1 MLITKAEATARQ
13 ILVSAGID
21 SIPALTSL
29 KLKDLIQAR
38 GAYYEE
44 IELDGKDGRIVTHKD
59 RSVISINK
67 FITDTGKKRFTAAHE
82 LGHFELHKSL
92 SVNADTPYELCDWY
106 QKGGHEKEANDF
118 ASELLM
124 PTKMFR
130 EECKGKKFGPNL
142 IEHLTN
148 TFIVSRT
155 AVILKAAKLAI
166 HPMCIFCSKDNKVSW
181 WKMSEGMDTMEHD
194 FIPGWV
200 RYIIKVSTKLPPP
213 PDSVAGQ
220 LMRAG
225 RGTQSIEKFQEIE
238 KSTWFRIHPQ
248 DNPPMFEYC
257 NYIPSYNFAL
267 SVVWED

>member
-1 MLITKAEATARQ
+1 MLLTKAEATARQ
-13 ILVSAGID
+13 ILASSGID
-21 SIPALTSL
+21 SISALASL
-29 KLKDLIQAR
+29 KIKDLIQAR

-106 QKGGHEKEANDF
+106 QKGGHEREANDF

-142 IEHLTN
+142 IEHLAN
-148 TFIVSRT
+148 IFIVSRT
-155 AVILKAAKLAI
+155 AVILKIVKIGI
-166 HPMCIFCSKDNKVSW
+166 HPVCVFCTKDNIVKW
-181 WKMSEGMDTMEHD
+181 WKMTEEMEVMEHP
-194 FIPGWV
+194 FIPNYQ
-200 RYIIKVSTKLPPP
+200 RYRVFVSNKLPPRA
-213 PDSVAGQ
+213 DSVAGQ
-220 LMRAG
+220 LMRS
-225 RGTQSIEKFQEIE
+225 RGNQNIEKFQEIE
-238 KSTWFRIHPQ
+238 KSIWFVTKP
-248 DNPPMFEYC
+248 DYDPPMYEYC
-257 NYIPSYNFAL
+257 NYIPSYNFSL